1 MISITDKQKKII
13 ESRGFMV
20 VEFKLWCEKLT
31 DAVHGLRDTWSA
43 IIAFLQDK
51 MLKAFESLNYLAERI
66 EMELRP
72 FTNQL
77 CKVGSIEKPE
87 FQFVRMLGTEYRC
100 DYTRVTIY
108 HCRNNC

>member
-20 VEFKLWCEKLT
+20 VEF
-31 DAVHGLRDTWSA
+31 
-43 IIAFLQDK
+43 
-51 MLKAFESLNYLAERI
+51 
-66 EMELRP
+66 
-72 FTNQL
+72 
-77 CKVGSIEKPE
+77 KPE

>member
-20 VEFKLWCEKLT
+20 VEFKLWCKKLT
-31 DAVHGLRDTWSA
+31 DAVHGLRDMWSA
-43 IIAFLQDK
+43 IIVFLQDK
-51 MLKAFESLNYLAERI
+51 MLKAFDSLNYLAERI

-72 FTNQL
+72 FIDRL

-87 FQFVRMLGTEYRC
+87 FQFVRML
-100 DYTRVTIY
+100 
-108 HCRNNC
+108 